1 MRFTLKHIIFI
12 FAFYSCNQNHSNSR
26 NNIEDESGLNTIEH
40 LKWLTGNWKS
50 VSTKGIFYETWKK
63 ENDTMFSGRGFFIS
77 GNDTLFSEKLQLQQ
91 RGTSLFYIATVK
103 GQNNEQPVEFK
114 FTEFNKGEFNFVNK
128 DHDFPQRII
137 YKNPQPDFLCTRIEG
152 TQNGKFRK
160 SDSNFLK
167 ISN

>member
-1 MRFTLKHIIFI
+1 MRLILKYSTLI
-12 FAFYSCNQNHSNSR
+12 FAFYSCSQNHSDIQNKIVNDSKINS
-26 NNIEDESGLNTIEH
+26 ITY
-40 LKWLTGNWKS
+40 LKWLVGTWKS
-50 VSTKGIFYETWKK
+50 VSKDGILFEIWKK
-63 ENDTMFSGRGFFIS
+63 ENDSLITGQGFLIS
-77 GNDTLFSEKLQLQQ
+77 ANDTLFSEKLELRQT
-91 RGTSLFYIATVK
+91 GINLFYIATVK
-103 GQNNEQPVEFK
+103 GQNNEQPVSFT

-137 YKNPQPDFLCTRIEG
+137 YKNPQPDFLCVRIEG